1 MLTKNMGKGKAMEK
15 NSKVIVSLTAELDEL
30 WGVEDLIEDMKG
42 MTRNEIEQAIIELIQ
57 EDIGAFLEIAKWSVR
72 NINGKPK

>member
-1 MLTKNMGKGKAMEK
+1 MEK

-72 NINGKPK
+72 NINGKSK